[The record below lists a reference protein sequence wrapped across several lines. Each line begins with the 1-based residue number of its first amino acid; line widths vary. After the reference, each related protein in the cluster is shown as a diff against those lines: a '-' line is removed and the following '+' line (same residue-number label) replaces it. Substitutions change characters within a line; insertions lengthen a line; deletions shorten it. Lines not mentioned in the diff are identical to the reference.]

1 MPNHYKRWSQQ
12 LLFVIANSATYF
24 WLFFFRDNIEA
35 VSPELKMPCGRGIF
49 SILPVIILLA
59 VMFAAMVSESSK

>member
-1 MPNHYKRWSQQ
+1 MESIVAICYCQFSNI
-12 LLFVIANSATYF
+12 FFGYF
-24 WLFFFRDNIEA
+24 SLVFRDNIEA